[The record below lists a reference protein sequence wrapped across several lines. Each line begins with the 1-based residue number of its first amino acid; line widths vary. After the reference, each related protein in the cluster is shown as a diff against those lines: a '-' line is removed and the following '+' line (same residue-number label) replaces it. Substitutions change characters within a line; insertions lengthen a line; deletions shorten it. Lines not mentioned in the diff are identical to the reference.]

1 MIDTVA
7 ADHAI
12 KAYLDLLKLDGT
24 LVLVGITEKP
34 LALHAID
41 LIGQRRSVA
50 GSLIGSIAETQDS
63 IRASRRQRP
72 GYKYSLMVILSCLH
86 GYDDTLSPPPR
97 PFAGNICK
105 AAIAAIIF

>member
-50 GSLIGSIAETQDS
+50 GSLIGSIAETQDMLNFCS
-63 IRASRRQRP
+63 KHMITADIERIRPEQIDHAFERMLTSDVKYRFVIDMAS
-72 GYKYSLMVILSCLH
+72 
-86 GYDDTLSPPPR
+86 
-97 PFAGNICK
+97 A
-105 AAIAAIIF
+105 